1 MFYSRFLESVQRWP
15 DQIAV
20 EIQRQPGATA
30 SRTGASE
37 VVTTDDGHI
46 VERYTYAQL
55 RTITEQIAAWL
66 AEQQLE
72 AGSRCAILAA
82 NSPRWVATQL
92 AVQACAHIA
101 VPLDTAFNPHQV
113 SKLLDDSGAVMLF
126 TDTRS
131 LANARD
137 AIGDRKVRI
146 VLIDAHSPELP
157 NYEELLSGQPISF
170 EPRPAGPDTPACIF
184 YTSGTTSDPKGV
196 IITHSNLV
204 SELQATS
211 EFIDYGPKDA
221 LLGVLPLFHVLA
233 QMVNIMFPLG
243 KGCRCVFLDS
253 LSSSELMLAL
263 RDRGISIFVC
273 VPQFFYLIHERV
285 FGEVAKKGRPIMAIF
300 RMMMAITRTGRKF
313 GLNPGKVFFKKVHQ
327 TLGPKIRYLVTG
339 GSRFDAQIGR
349 DFYDLGFDLLQAYG
363 LTETTSG
370 CSCTPPDDNVIGS
383 IGKPLKGIK
392 MMVRDPKPDENG
404 DMVGEICVAGPTVMK
419 GYYNRPDVN
428 AKSFDGEWFLTGDLG
443 YKDAQGNYF
452 ITGRAK
458 DVIVLSSGKNIYP
471 EEIET
476 YYLRSPFI
484 KEICVLGLES
494 AKPGEPMSERLHG
507 VIVPNFEVLRQRK
520 VVNLREVIRY
530 DVESVSATLP
540 STKRILSYDIWQ
552 DDLPRTTTRKI
563 RRNEVERRV
572 KEMHA
577 RGEAIAQ
584 ETVVRNL
591 SDDETE
597 WLKIPEVQRAIAILK
612 KAAKNNGADIHP
624 KDNLEL
630 DLGLDSMERVE
641 VLVSLE
647 HALNADV
654 EDSAAAEVYTVR
666 EIVDLV
672 RSKAGSAQGAGVGW
686 DNLLAGEPTEPD
698 VLTLTRKY
706 PFAQVLWFFVGVAV
720 YTVSKLFFRLEVK
733 GMEKLPRDR
742 AFILS
747 PNHASYID
755 PPILVGC
762 MPWSIFTR
770 MFYIGTSEIFG
781 EGMMKKF
788 ALSFHLF
795 PVDPDANLVPAMRAG
810 AYGLRHGKI
819 LVLYPE
825 GERSL
830 DGSPKIFKKGAAIL
844 SRTLNVPIV
853 PVAQQGFYEV
863 LPRGFNFQRFHK
875 LRIEIG
881 DPIYPDMNEPPEQA
895 YDRLTTDLKA
905 KVVEMWEGLGGVDVE
920 LRAKRDARAA
930 KA

>member
-1 MFYSRFLESVQRWP
+1 MQRWP
-15 DQIAV
+15 DLTAI

-30 SRTGASE
+30 SRLGASE
-37 VVTTDDGHI
+37 VLTTEDGHI
-46 VERYTYAQL
+46 LERYTYKQL
-55 RTITEQIAAWL
+55 RTVAEQIASWL

-72 AGSRCAILAA
+72 SGSRCAILAA

-92 AVQACAHIA
+92 AVLACGHTA
-101 VPLDTAFNPHQV
+101 VPLDTAFTSHQV
-113 SKLLDDSGAVMLF
+113 QKLLDDSGATVLF
-126 TDTRS
+126 CD
-131 LANARD
+131 ARNLHVASE
-137 AIGDRKVRI
+137 AITNREVRL
-146 VLIDAHSPELP
+146 VLMDGHSTELP
-157 NYEELLSGQPISF
+157 NYEEILSGPPVEF
-170 EPRPAGPDTPACIF
+170 TPVAVAPDTMACLF

-196 IITHSNLV
+196 MITHSNLV
-204 SELQATS
+204 YEMDAAFNFCEL
-211 EFIDYGPKDA
+211 GPKDA

-233 QMVNIMFPLG
+233 QMLNILLPLAG
-243 KGCRCVFLDS
+243 GMRVVFLDS
-253 LSSSELMLAL
+253 LSSTELMIAL
-263 RDRGISIFVC
+263 RDRGITIFGC

-285 FGEVAKKGRPIMAIF
+285 FGEVAKKGRPIMALF
-300 RMMMAITRTGRKF
+300 RLMMSITRNARRF
-313 GLNPGKVFFKKVHQ
+313 GINPGKIFFSKVHK
-327 TLGPKIRYLVTG
+327 TLGPNVRFFLTG
-339 GSRFDAQIGR
+339 GSRFDPQIGR
-349 DFYDLGFDLLQAYG
+349 DFHDLGFDIVQAYG
-363 LTETTSG
+363 LTETSSG
-370 CSCTPPDDNVIGS
+370 CTATPLNDNVIGS
-383 IGKPLKGIK
+383 IGKPIKYVK

-404 DMVGEICVAGPTVMK
+404 NMVGEICVAGPTVMK
-419 GYYNRPDVN
+419 GYYNRPDAN
-428 AKSFDGEWFLTGDLG
+428 AQSFDGEWFLTGDLG
-443 YKDAQGNYF
+443 YKDARGNYY

-471 EEIET
+471 EEIES
-476 YYLRSPFI
+476 YYLRSPYI
-484 KEICVLGLES
+484 KEVCVLGLES
-494 AKPGEPMSERLHG
+494 GKPGEPMSERLHG

-520 VVNLREVIRY
+520 VVNTREVIRY

-572 KEMHA
+572 KEMHV
-577 RGEAIAQ
+577 RGETEPQ
-584 ETVVRNL
+584 EMFVRTL
-591 SDDETE
+591 TAEEQD
-597 WLKIPEVQRAIAILK
+597 WLKIPEVQRAIAVLK
-612 KAAKNNGADIHP
+612 KAAKNNGSPIYP

-641 VLVSLE
+641 LLVSLE

-672 RSKAGSAQGAGVGW
+672 RAKAGSAHGQGAGW
-686 DNLLAGEPTEPD
+686 DTLLAGEPTDPD
-698 VLTLTRKY
+698 VLTLTHKF
-706 PFAQVLWFFVGVAV
+706 PFAQVFWYCVGIVV
-720 YTVSKLFFRLEVK
+720 YTISKLFFRLEVK
-733 GMEKLPRDR
+733 GMEKLPRNS

-755 PPILVGC
+755 PPVLSAC
-762 MPWSIFTR
+762 MPWNIFTK

-781 EGMMKKF
+781 EGLMKKF

-830 DGSPKIFKKGAAIL
+830 DGSPKQFKKGAAIL
-844 SRTLNVPIV
+844 SHTLNVPIV

-863 LPRGFNFQRFHK
+863 LPRGFQFQGFHK

-881 DPIYPDMNEPPEQA
+881 DPIYPNPSEPPEQA
-895 YDRLTTDLKA
+895 YDRMTAELKT
-905 KVVEMWEGLGGVDVE
+905 KIVGMWEELGGVDVE
-920 LRAKRDARAA
+920 RREKRDARAA
-930 KA
+930 GA